1 LPFRGASERLKREQN
16 ERAWLA
22 WHIAYLPRSK
32 KPVKLKDMMS
42 AAERRPTGRS
52 MTPEQIE
59 AVTRSWLAG
68 RRKR

>member
-1 LPFRGASERLKREQN
+1 LQFRGASERLKREQN